1 MDDNPD
7 ISPTK
12 LYTLV
17 KLIDI
22 KPIYKY
28 LKAASKQLK
37 SLDSLNKKYNKHKQD
52 EATQVIRD
60 IVRILNDKL
69 RANDFNVDSNA
80 PYSFNGNSD
89 ETIQASHP
97 LNQNIPATKHGKNVH
112 SHNPKEENGE
122 PPPYVSVHDSDK
134 KAGFV
139 DSKLD
144 ALLNNEKYDT
154 CAESDGQESNDNPK
168 KQLNLIEQQ
177 IQVTEIIIHEL
188 SDNEERK
195 NELVQ
200 LRSLLDEKRSIKRK
214 QRKLIEDKYK
224 MKSVKQLTAA
234 VQPKN
239 VSTPSYNKKEHKE
252 NIQSNNPQQPQEF
265 PDNNHGQPDDPSNP
279 SSSSSSSSGD
289 EINECRSN
297 KKKKKSKKDPPPRKN
312 SDVTNATSIFELTMI
327 GTIIE
332 DLKEARDLGNKVLSD
347 HPDSKTMTEGAQQ
360 TIESTIKDTKK
371 AIPILKGSIEWGQT
385 TPAERDQVD
394 ELITDLKKLILGFL
408 KICQSSTKMRK
419 QDDSN
424 LRAVYLSGTEM
435 QQPFMTGQKE
445 WNKQ

>member
-224 MKSVKQLTAA
+224 MKSVKQLNAA

-239 VSTPSYNKKEHKE
+239 VSKQRYNKKEHKE
-252 NIQSNNPQQPQEF
+252 NIKSNNPPQPQEF
-265 PDNNHGQPDDPSNP
+265 PDNNYGQPDDSSNP
-279 SSSSSSSSGD
+279 SSSSSYSSGD
-289 EINECRSN
+289 EINEGRSN
-297 KKKKKSKKDPPPRKN
+297 KKKKKSKKVPPPRKS
-312 SDVTNATSIFELTMI
+312 SDVTSATSIFELTMI
-327 GTIIE
+327 GTTI
-332 DLKEARDLGNKVLSD
+332 G
-347 HPDSKTMTEGAQQ
+347 QQ
-360 TIESTIKDTKK
+360 S
-371 AIPILKGSIEWGQT
+371 
-385 TPAERDQVD
+385 AERPSQFKNDDGGRPANNRVHNKGH
-394 ELITDLKKLILGFL
+394 KKGYTNIKRF
-408 KICQSSTKMRK
+408 S
-419 QDDSN
+419 
-424 LRAVYLSGTEM
+424 
-435 QQPFMTGQKE
+435 
-445 WNKQ
+445 